1 MENKGK
7 KMKTPI
13 SNSDLYY
20 MLVERGYSIHIKEEN
35 NSKVIRFNGKYATKE
50 SSEKIQ
56 AWYSKDWTDEEIK
69 RDIAGKL
76 LTWSGLKL
84 KTVLDY

>member
-1 MENKGK
+1 
-7 KMKTPI
+7 MKTPI

-20 MLVERGYSIHIKEEN
+20 MLVERGYSIHIKEEK

-69 RDIAGKL
+69 RDMAGKL

>member
-1 MENKGK
+1 
-7 KMKTPI
+7 MKTPI

-69 RDIAGKL
+69 RDMAGKL
-76 LTWSGLKL
+76 LTWSGLKI